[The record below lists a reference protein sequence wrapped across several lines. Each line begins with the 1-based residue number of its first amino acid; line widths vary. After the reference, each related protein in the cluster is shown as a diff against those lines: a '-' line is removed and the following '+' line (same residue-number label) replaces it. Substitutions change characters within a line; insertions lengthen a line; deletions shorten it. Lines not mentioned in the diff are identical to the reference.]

1 MIRELL
7 KKVPL
12 ARKVARL
19 LLSPPATEDRRF
31 LLETLP
37 KGSVGAEIG
46 VHLGDFSSQILE
58 TVQPREL
65 HLIDPWAHE
74 STTEYRDAW
83 YGGKASGG
91 QSEMDARYASVCRR
105 FDREARSGV
114 VKIHR
119 GYSAEVLRG
128 FTDAY
133 FDWVYIDGNHLYEFV
148 KQDLELSFAKTR
160 PSGHICGDDYTSG
173 GWWNGGVKRAVDEF
187 WQARGLQPAQIRNQQ
202 FILRR

>member
-7 KKVPL
+7 KRVPL
-12 ARKVARL
+12 ARKVAGL
-19 LLSPPATEDRRF
+19 LFPRPATNDRRF
-31 LLETLP
+31 LLDMLP

-46 VHLGDFSSQILE
+46 VHLGDFSSQLLE

-74 STTEYRDAW
+74 GATEYREAW

-91 QSEMDARYASVCRR
+91 QSEMDARYARVCTR
-105 FDREARSGV
+105 FARETSSGR

-119 GYSAEVLRG
+119 GYSAEVLGR

-160 PSGHICGDDYTSG
+160 PGGHVCGDDYTTG
-173 GWWNGGVKRAVDEF
+173 GWWDGGVKRAVDEF
-187 WQARGLQPAQIRNQQ
+187 WQSRGLQPAQIRNQQ

>member
-7 KKVPL
+7 KRVPL
-12 ARKVARL
+12 VRKVARL
-19 LLSPPATEDRRF
+19 LIPSAPANDRRF

-37 KGSVGAEIG
+37 KGSIGAEIG
-46 VHLGDFSSQILE
+46 VHLGDFSSQLLE
-58 TVQPREL
+58 AVQPREL
-65 HLIDPWAHE
+65 YLIDPWAHE
-74 STTEYRDAW
+74 SATEYRDAW

-91 QSEMDARYASVCRR
+91 QSEMDARHASVCRR
-105 FDREARSGV
+105 FAREASSGR

-119 GYSAEVLRG
+119 GYSGEVLGG

-148 KQDLELSFAKTR
+148 KQDLELSFAKTK
-160 PSGHICGDDYTSG
+160 PGGYVCGDDYTSG
-173 GWWNGGVKRAVDEF
+173 GWWDGGVKRAVDEF
-187 WQARGLQPAQIRNQQ
+187 WQTRGLQPAQIRNQQ